1 MKALNKQL
9 QGKKN
14 LVFLDFEG
22 TQFSHEII
30 AIGAV
35 KCKIDENGKIIDE
48 DQNGFL
54 KYVRPK
60 NSIGSIISSLTNL
73 TEEFIKENG
82 IDFETA
88 LEDLKDY
95 VGVNLNDVVFIVF
108 GSNDAKMII
117 ESEKYSR
124 PVNYHICSQILNN
137 IFDFLAFISQYIRDD
152 NNNTYSLINYLGL
165 YDKKPYGIPHNPLN
179 DAIDLKNLYIAF
191 LENKNIAKKEYQKIL
206 LNSKLSPEPIKR
218 ILEKLQNNEI
228 VTRADFEQFIDDY
241 LA

>member
-9 QGKKN
+9 QGRKN

-30 AIGAV
+30 AIGAI
-35 KCKIDENGKIIDE
+35 KCRIDENGKIIDE

-54 KYVRPK
+54 KYVKPK

-73 TEEFIKENG
+73 TEEFIRKNG
-82 IDFETA
+82 VDFETA
-88 LEDLKDY
+88 LEELKDY
-95 VGVNLNDVVFIVF
+95 VGINLNDAVFIVF
-108 GSNDAKMII
+108 GSNDAKMIM
-117 ESEKYSR
+117 ESEKHSR
-124 PVNYHICSQILNN
+124 PVNYQICNQILNN

-165 YDKKPYGIPHNPLN
+165 YNKKPYGIPHNPLN

-218 ILEKLQNNEI
+218 ILEKLQNNETI
-228 VTRADFEQFIDDY
+228 TKADFEQFIDDY

>member
-30 AIGAV
+30 AIGAI
-35 KCKIDENGKIIDE
+35 KCKIDKNGKIIDE
-48 DQNGFL
+48 DENGFL
-54 KYVRPK
+54 EYVHPK
-60 NSIGSIISSLTNL
+60 NSIGNIISTLTNL
-73 TEEFIKENG
+73 TEDFIRKNG
-82 IDFETA
+82 VNFEDA

-95 VGVNLNDVVFIVF
+95 IGTSFNDSLFVVF

-117 ESEKYSR
+117 ESEKHSR
-124 PVNYHICSQILNN
+124 PINFHICNQILNN
-137 IFDFLAFISQYIRDD
+137 IFDFLSFISQYIRDD

-165 YDKKPYGIPHNPLN
+165 YDKKPYGVPHNPLN
-179 DAIDLKNLYIAF
+179 DAIDLKNLYTAF
-191 LENKNIAKKEYQKIL
+191 LENKNIAKIEYQKIL
-206 LNSKLSPEPIKR
+206 FNNKLSPEPIKR

-228 VTRADFEQFIDDY
+228 VTKEDFEQFIDDY